1 MNNKK
6 NVFQSIL
13 LFFLSIFLITT
24 TGCSDDNSTP
34 STEVVAAFSSSN
46 VVANTGESINFID
59 QSTGEP
65 ISWSW
70 AFEGGDPSTSNEQNP
85 TVKYSDT
92 GVFDVSLTVTS
103 QSKEDILIREDYI
116 TVTKEVIANFSTN
129 TTTIPESGSI
139 LFSDEST
146 GDPIEW
152 NWTFEGGTPSTSNEQ
167 NPEVVYDKPGVYSVS
182 LAVSN
187 GSTTNTLAEERLIS
201 VTCTGIY
208 CEPVFSTYNTSDIVY
223 GVDSD
228 GHKMILY
235 EPEGDSRVDRPVI
248 ALMGGG
254 GFEGTNLD
262 LLEPLAIN
270 LVKHGI
276 VVALLEYRIIDTDD
290 GTTELINA
298 QQDCR
303 TAVRYLKK
311 EAESLGIN
319 PDQVFIG
326 GNGSGAFAGL
336 FHAYTDESDLST
348 AELNAINGLGGLE
361 GEAQGNS
368 GFSSEVAGVVS
379 LAGGMYASLESIT
392 NADVPIYAI
401 HGTADAEVPYDRED
415 TNPITYGSKSITE
428 KVASVGLTS
437 HLFTLEDGSHTA
449 PRESSDEYI
458 LELMY
463 FIRDIIQ

>member
-6 NVFQSIL
+6 NKFKTIP
-13 LFFLSIFLITT
+13 LFFLSIFLITA
-24 TGCSDDNSTP
+24 TGCSDDDSTP
-34 STEVVAAFSSSN
+34 AS
-46 VVANTGESINFID
+46 
-59 QSTGEP
+59 
-65 ISWSW
+65 
-70 AFEGGDPSTSNEQNP
+70 
-85 TVKYSDT
+85 
-92 GVFDVSLTVTS
+92 
-103 QSKEDILIREDYI
+103 
-116 TVTKEVIANFSTN
+116 EVIAIFSTN

-146 GDPIEW
+146 GNPTEW

-187 GSTTNTLAEERLIS
+187 GSTTNTLSEERLIS

-228 GHKMILY
+228 GHKMMLY

-262 LLEPLAIN
+262 LLEPLAAN

-276 VVALLEYRIIDTDD
+276 VVALLEYRVIDTDD

-311 EAESLGIN
+311 EAVNLGLN
-319 PDQVFIG
+319 TSQVFIG
-326 GNGSGAFAGL
+326 GNGSGAFAAL
-336 FHAYTDESDLST
+336 FHAYIDESDLST

-379 LAGGMYASLESIT
+379 LAGGMFNSLDPIKNE
-392 NADVPIYAI
+392 DVPIYAI
-401 HGTADAEVPYDRED
+401 HGTADTEVPYDSEG
-415 TNPITYGSKSITE
+415 TNPTTYGSKSVTE
-428 KVASVGLTS
+428 KVSSVGLTS
-437 HLFTLEDGSHTA
+437 HLFTIENGSHTA
-449 PRESSDEYI
+449 PRENSDDYI

-463 FIRDIIQ
+463 FLRDIIQ